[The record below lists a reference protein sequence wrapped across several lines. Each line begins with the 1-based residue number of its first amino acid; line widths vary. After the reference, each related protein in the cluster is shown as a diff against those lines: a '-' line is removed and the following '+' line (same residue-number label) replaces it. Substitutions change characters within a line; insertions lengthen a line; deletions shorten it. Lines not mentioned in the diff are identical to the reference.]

1 VPQKT
6 STFQNLI
13 SKAGL
18 QDKFVPAPH
27 HTNPGVFLESLDDL
41 PDPLPS
47 VYVEHLDSLYAF
59 SKSKNAEIIS
69 RFYIIA
75 MKGRWERVYLDV
87 AEFLG
92 NVGRM
97 KYVRP
102 GYRGLNEVDREL
114 AVRTFREHE
123 GFYHPICRAMVKK
136 DLKLE

>member
-1 VPQKT
+1 
-6 STFQNLI
+6 
-13 SKAGL
+13 
-18 QDKFVPAPH
+18 
-27 HTNPGVFLESLDDL
+27 LDDL
-41 PDPLPS
+41 SHPLS
-47 VYVEHLDSLYAF
+47 AEYVKHMDSIYNF
-59 SKSKNAEIIS
+59 STSKNAEIIS

-75 MKGRWERVYLDV
+75 MKGRWTKLYPAV

-114 AVRTFREHE
+114 AVKTFREHE

-136 DLKLE
+136 DLKLD